1 MSTLQNFTHA
11 ADDVTDSETTEIS
24 YYVIEIV
31 FAVFAIFGNL
41 TVITIYLLEPR
52 LRNTL
57 SNIYLI
63 SLAVSDFC
71 MGAIAIPII
80 LIALQGIPRSFP
92 ACLFLLSI
100 LVMID
105 VASVF
110 SLLAMT
116 LDRYYSISR
125 PLRYCVVV
133 TKSRA
138 VAGALLAWFVAFLFI
153 VPMLAGWHNGP
164 PSQPQC
170 YFLEVVSLQY
180 MTFLFFAAILAP
192 FFLMC
197 FAYIQIYLII
207 RKQLKQ
213 MRAVHDIGNRL
224 RSTQLSSNPDREGRI
239 QRTQQPSTNDVTR
252 ENQTG
257 HCAFIPSGNGMSASA
272 ESDEAGGR
280 GFEKGPSH

>member
-1 MSTLQNFTHA
+1 MSSLNSA
-11 ADDVTDSETTEIS
+11 NSSSVNDDVTVTISETT
-24 YYVIEIV
+24 YYVIEII
-31 FAVFAIFGNL
+31 FALFALSGNFI
-41 TVITIYLLEPR
+41 VIITYLLEPR

-105 VASVF
+105 VASLF
-110 SLLAMT
+110 ALLAMT

-170 YFLEVVSLQY
+170 FFLEVVSLQY

-197 FAYIQIYLII
+197 FVYTQIYLII
-207 RKQLKQ
+207 RKQVSQ
-213 MRAVHDIGNRL
+213 H
-224 RSTQLSSNPDREGRI
+224 
-239 QRTQQPSTNDVTR
+239 
-252 ENQTG
+252 
-257 HCAFIPSGNGMSASA
+257 
-272 ESDEAGGR
+272 
-280 GFEKGPSH
+280 EKKVC

>member
-1 MSTLQNFTHA
+1 MSTLQNSTPA
-11 ADDVTDSETTEIS
+11 TDVNTDTSEVS

-31 FAVFAIFGNL
+31 FAVFAVLGNFM
-41 TVITIYLLEPR
+41 VIITYLLEPR

-92 ACLFLLSI
+92 ACLFLLSV
-100 LVMID
+100 LLLID

-110 SLLAMT
+110 ALLAMT

-125 PLRYCVVV
+125 PLRYCVTV

-138 VAGALLAWFVAFLFI
+138 VAGALLAWFVAFLFLI
-153 VPMLAGWHNGP
+153 PMLAGWHNGP

-170 YFLEVVSLQY
+170 YFLEVASLQY
-180 MTFLFFAAILAP
+180 VTFLIFAAILAP

-197 FAYIQIYLII
+197 FVYIQIYVII
-207 RKQLKQ
+207 RKQVSGPLK
-213 MRAVHDIGNRL
+213 
-224 RSTQLSSNPDREGRI
+224 
-239 QRTQQPSTNDVTR
+239 
-252 ENQTG
+252 
-257 HCAFIPSGNGMSASA
+257 
-272 ESDEAGGR
+272 
-280 GFEKGPSH
+280 